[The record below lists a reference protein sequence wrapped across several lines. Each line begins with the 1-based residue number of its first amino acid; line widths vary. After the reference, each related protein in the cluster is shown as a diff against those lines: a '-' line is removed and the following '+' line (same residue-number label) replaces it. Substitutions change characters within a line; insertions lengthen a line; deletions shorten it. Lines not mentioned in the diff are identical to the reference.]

1 MILLAPAPL
10 HPSPSCVQPHV
21 ACPEAVLPVSIE
33 RNCAFLGRGILCASA
48 TCVALGRRRQTSGQS
63 TQLCG
68 KADSNSEFSDLS
80 TVANFGCDDTGCAV
94 DENFKGALPLKEDPS
109 AEFASTEVAEV
120 SRFLARPGDFTYAVT
135 EVTSEGQVRSMTI
148 TRGELLTE
156 TGLRPRDLRAVSVP
170 LNGSD
175 VGPMLSGRR
184 TGLLIGLGGVRAVVE
199 EARALLF
206 GPRSRDQ
213 IRFLRVL
220 ENQKR
225 ALAEGAGTSQASSFR
240 MVFVESA
247 LLALSRR
254 LASRLSEIR
263 QSTEPKLRA
272 PPVLREPDLEEVR
285 QLRRNLVRCAS
296 QASAVSS
303 ALLSRLDG
311 DEAKLLAVSDD
322 PASHDEWEA
331 LLESYLQAYSELS
344 RQCTSLLQDIEDFE
358 GSASLA
364 LQARRLRVE
373 QFELSLVIASVSI
386 AAGGIVPGA
395 MGMNLLSGYESS
407 DVAFRLALLLTFCV
421 VICLFLTIRFLAA
434 RQGFLL

>member
-1 MILLAPAPL
+1 MIPAPSAWQL
-10 HPSPSCVQPHV
+10 RHSPPAKPCRGQ
-21 ACPEAVLPVSIE
+21 A
-33 RNCAFLGRGILCASA
+33 RYGRAFCGVSA
-48 TCVALGRRRQTSGQS
+48 TAATTWRLSRLSGQLLLRP
-63 TQLCG
+63 TR
-68 KADSNSEFSDLS
+68 DSARLASEKPELLSDL
-80 TVANFGCDDTGCAV
+80 AGLADFGCDDTGCTV
-94 DENFKGALPLKEDPS
+94 DVDASSNGSTSMKEDPS
-109 AEFASTEVAEV
+109 AEFISTEAAEV

-135 EVTSEGQVRSMTI
+135 EVTAEGRVSSMTI
-148 TRGELLTE
+148 TRSKLLTE

-170 LNGSD
+170 LKDSD
-175 VGPMLSGRR
+175 AGPMLSSRR
-184 TGLLIGLGGVRAVVE
+184 SGLLIGLGDVRAVVE

-225 ALAEGAGTSQASSFR
+225 ALAEGAGMSQASSFR

-247 LLALSRR
+247 LLALSRN
-254 LASRLSEIR
+254 LASRLFEIR
-263 QSTEPKLRA
+263 KRTEPKLRA

-285 QLRRNLVRCAS
+285 QLRRTLVRCAS

-311 DEAKLLAVSDD
+311 DEAKLLAAGDTD

-395 MGMNLLSGYESS
+395 MGMNLVSGYESS
-407 DVAFRLALLLTFCV
+407 DVAFRIALLITVCV